1 MNLKP
6 NELLHQIEG
15 IDNHLIGLFVD
26 ITETVKNQDI
36 SNYPIIVAHLSN
48 IEFEIGIKLDIPHKR
63 LEFRMSTLEE
73 LYVKNLVLKDNLDEF
88 RNLYL
93 SKKDKLCFLGLTE
106 NSHEFIF
113 MSTITQTY

>member
-6 NELLHQIEG
+6 NELLRQIEG
-15 IDNHLIGLFVD
+15 IDTHLIGLFVD

-113 MSTITQTY
+113 ISTITQTY